1 MVLND
6 AIVNQRNAVALYMWM
21 RIRRGRL
28 AVSRPP
34 GMRDTATPDNR
45 IKRISVF
52 KRFHFSRIFMQLER
66 MVVIDQRHAR

>member
-6 AIVNQRNAVALYMWM
+6 AIVNQRNSVSRYMRM

-28 AVSRPP
+28 AVSRPS

-52 KRFHFSRIFMQLER
+52 QCFHFSRIFMQLER
-66 MVVIDQRHAR
+66 VVVIDQRHAR

>member
-1 MVLND
+1 MVLNY
-6 AIVNQRNAVALYMWM
+6 AIVNQRNSISRYMRM

-34 GMRDTATPDNR
+34 GMRDTAAPDNR

-66 MVVIDQRHAR
+66 MVGIDQRHAR